1 MVLDPSFIADHLK
14 IARKGRLIQG
24 SRVILTEDKTQ
35 DILDEGDLPALSM
48 FSSGIEKR
56 LSALRCRCLAKLAGR
71 KKVTAN
77 TKASKPAIWAFSA
90 AMRLPLTGLTIA
102 LSAGAGKTANLS
114 PVAIITV

>member
-24 SRVILTEDKTQ
+24 SRVILTEEKTQ

-56 LSALRCRCLAKLAGR
+56 LSG
-71 KKVTAN
+71 
-77 TKASKPAIWAFSA
+77 SA
-90 AMRLPLTGLTIA
+90 LPLFVQIGRPKRQPQTQRHQNLQYGLFRSDA
-102 LSAGAGKTANLS
+102 LAVNGFDNSFVGWAGKTAICRPLLS
-114 PVAIITV
+114 

>member
-71 KKVTAN
+71 KGNRKHKGIKTCN
-77 TKASKPAIWAFSA
+77 MGFSA
-90 AMRLPLTGLTIA
+90 AMRWPLTGLTIA
-102 LSAGAGKTANLS
+102 LSVGAGKTANLS
-114 PVAIITV
+114 PVAIIMG